1 MIKKLIKIDNLN
13 KSYQYKDL
21 KFSIL
26 ENIKFDVKENEIIS
40 IVGPSG
46 VGKSTFLNLVGLL
59 DSFDSGEYYFDE
71 INVKKLTK
79 QEKNKFRNIY
89 IGFIHQFF
97 HLIPE
102 LTILENVALPKMI
115 KDNNK
120 KESYEYAKFLLETF
134 MLQDRINFKPAYLSG
149 GEQQRVAIARALVNK
164 PKIIIAD
171 EMTGNLDEETA
182 DNVFD
187 FFINEIEKNK
197 QTLIYATHNIKYA
210 DKAKIKL
217 ELTQK
222 KLKNHDQHSF
232 YSS

>member
-13 KSYQYKDL
+13 KSYQYKDF

-59 DSFDSGEYYFDE
+59 DSFDSGDYYFDE
-71 INVKKLTK
+71 IDVKKLNK
-79 QEKNKFRNIY
+79 QEKNIFRNIY
-89 IGFIHQFF
+89 VGFIHQFF

-102 LTILENVALPKMI
+102 LTILENVAIPKMI

-120 KESYEYAKFLLETF
+120 KESYEYANHLLETF
-134 MLQDRINFKPAYLSG
+134 RLQDRVKFKPTYLSG
-149 GEQQRVAIARALVNK
+149 GEQQRVAIARALINK

-197 QTLIYATHNIKYA
+197 QTLIYATHNNKYA

-222 KLKNHDQHSF
+222 KFNKL
-232 YSS
+232 